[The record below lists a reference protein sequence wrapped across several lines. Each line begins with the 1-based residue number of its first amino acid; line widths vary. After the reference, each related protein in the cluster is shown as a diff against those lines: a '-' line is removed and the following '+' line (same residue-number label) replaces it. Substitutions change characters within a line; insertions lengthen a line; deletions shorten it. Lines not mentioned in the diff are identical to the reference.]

1 MKVYEALE
9 YLGSLQSREKESWER
24 TRIMAYITAQVNSS
38 KKIKPSDIMQFPW
51 DEEKHV
57 TEITQEERER
67 LIKKAEYYKQWL
79 T

>member
-1 MKVYEALE
+1 
-9 YLGSLQSREKESWER
+9 
-24 TRIMAYITAQVNSS
+24 MAYITAQVNSS